1 MVLADL
7 GKKLAGALK
16 NLSNASVVD
25 EKVLK
30 KVLNE
35 ISMALLQ
42 SDVNI
47 KFVKKLKDSITM
59 QFKLNEE
66 SGANLRK
73 LIL

>member
-16 NLSNASVVD
+16 NLNNASVVD

-30 KVLNE
+30 KVLTE

-59 QFKLNEE
+59 
-66 SGANLRK
+66 
-73 LIL
+73 